1 MKRDPGTSVVAAAL
15 MLTAFSLGAGGQVVR
30 SAEFKPDPEGMPG
43 ERQYDRTVDVGRGI
57 RLPVT
62 IEVTV
67 RRNGTLKVANLE
79 VRVLDEYDDGQVYE
93 GGLLHVEFVDV
104 TGDGLKDLVITGI
117 VTHTGAKEGDPVTRE
132 PVTSVYVFVP
142 DKSEFRRTFHCGPE
156 IEMPRPTQERGG
168 KTPHP

>member
-1 MKRDPGTSVVAAAL
+1 MDRCARTPVVAAL
-15 MLTAFSLGAGGQVVR
+15 ILTAFSVVAGAQVVR
-30 SAEFKPDPEGMPG
+30 SADFKPDPQGREG
-43 ERQYDRTVDVGRGI
+43 ETRYDRVVEVGRGI

-79 VRVLDEYDDGQVYE
+79 LRVLDEYDDGQVYE

-104 TGDGLKDLVITGI
+104 TGDGFKDLVVTGI
-117 VTHTGAKEGDPVTRE
+117 YVHTGEKEGDPVTRE

-142 DKSEFRRTFHCGPE
+142 DKGKFRCAFHCGPE
-156 IEMPRPTQERGG
+156 IEMSRL
-168 KTPHP
+168 